1 MVNITLISLN
11 CSNKK
16 YHVGYIP
23 DVPDRHLSIYKDL
36 TDRCWGYM
44 VPCHFHA
51 EPVLLP
57 YKM

>member
-23 DVPDRHLSIYKDL
+23 DVPDRHLSIYKGL
-36 TDRCWGYM
+36 TDRHWGYT
-44 VPCHFHA
+44 VLCHFRA

>member
-11 CSNKK
+11 YSNRK

-23 DVPDRHLSIYKDL
+23 DVPDRHLSIYQQL
-36 TDRCWGYM
+36 TDRQWGHI
-44 VPCHFHA
+44 VLCHFQA